1 MLTLFM
7 YYVGAM
13 TILQFVLVSVVL
25 EMVVRYGK
33 DETEKEIIKG
43 PYMKCRSHFTKQN
56 TK

>member
-1 MLTLFM
+1 M